1 RRKVQKGSRRFWR
14 NGSRISGNILGYRER
29 SALSLWTIGENP
41 GGAIANRSAV
51 LAVVL
56 WGLCFRMGVVEM
68 PDYSEALREEDLG
81 LGWHEGCHLVGFGFI
96 LKPL

>member
-1 RRKVQKGSRRFWR
+1 
-14 NGSRISGNILGYRER
+14 
-29 SALSLWTIGENP
+29 
-41 GGAIANRSAV
+41 
-51 LAVVL
+51 
-56 WGLCFRMGVVEM
+56 M